1 MLLLPLLSA
10 ISLAVASPVALD
22 DYVNSLEERAVGV
35 TTTDFSNF
43 KFYIQHG
50 AAAYCNSEA
59 AAGSKITCSNN
70 GCPTVQGNGATIV
83 TSFVGSKTGIGG
95 YVATDSA
102 RKEIVVS
109 FRGSINI
116 RNWLTNLDFGQE
128 DCSLVSGC
136 GVHSGFQRAWNE
148 ISSQATAAVASA
160 RKANP
165 SFKVISTGHSL
176 GGAVAVLAAA
186 NLRVGGTPVD
196 IYTYG
201 SPRVGNAQLSSFVS
215 NQAGGEYRVTHA
227 DDPVPRLPPL
237 IFGYRHTTPEF
248 WLSGGGG
255 DKVDYT
261 ISDVKVCEGAANLG
275 CNGGTLGLDIAAH
288 LHYFQATD
296 ACNAGGFSW
305 RRYRSAESVDKRAT
319 MTDAELEKKLN
330 SYVQMDKEYVKNNQ
344 ART

>member
-10 ISLAVASPVALD
+10 VTLAVASPIALE
-22 DYVNSLEERAVGV
+22 DYANSLEDRAVGV
-35 TTTDFSNF
+35 TTTDFNNF

-59 AAGSKITCSNN
+59 SAGSKITCSDN
-70 GCPTVQGNGATIV
+70 GCPTVQSNGATIV
-83 TSFVGSKTGIGG
+83 ASFIGSRTGIGG
-95 YVATDSA
+95 YVATDSN

-109 FRGSINI
+109 IRGSSNI
-116 RNWLTNLDFGQE
+116 RNWLTNLDFGQS

-136 GVHSGFQRAWNE
+136 GVHTGFQNAWNE
-148 ISSQATAAVASA
+148 ISKQATDAVSKA

-176 GGAVAVLAAA
+176 GGAVAALAGA

-201 SPRVGNAQLSSFVS
+201 APRVGNAQLSAFISG
-215 NQAGGEYRVTHA
+215 QAGGEYRITHD

-237 IFGYRHTTPEF
+237 IFGYRHTSPEF
-248 WLSGGGG
+248 WLAGGSGS
-255 DKVDYT
+255 KTDYT
-261 ISDVKVCEGAANLG
+261 IDQVKVCEGAANLG
-275 CNGGTLGLDIAAH
+275 CNGGTLGLDIPAH

-305 RRYRSAESVDKRAT
+305 RRYRSAEDVDKRAT

-330 SYVQMDKEYVKNNQ
+330 SYVQMDKEYVKNHEN
-344 ART
+344 RS